1 MDLGWLGGFAIV
13 FGVVGGLEIVDR
25 TSFSLMALAARS
37 HPFQTWVGGA
47 AAFVVTS
54 SIAVTLGSALVD
66 LLGPGRIGLVRV
78 AGGVFLIGYALWLN
92 FHPEFDDPN
101 RVPRT
106 ARTAVM
112 TAFATILLLE
122 MGDTTMIFEIV
133 FVSSFGWFVVLVAG
147 ALALITVAAWA
158 TYLGSRLSAR
168 LEPRLLHRI
177 VVSVLIVVGALTIAY
192 GLAPSA
198 FSALGLL

>member
-1 MDLGWLGGFAIV
+1 VDLGWLGGFAIV
-13 FGVVGGLEIVDR
+13 FGVVGGLEIFDR

-66 LLGPGRIGLVRV
+66 LLGPSRIGLVRV

-122 MGDTTMIFEIV
+122 MGDTTMIFQIV

-198 FSALGLL
+198 FTVLGLL

>member
-13 FGVVGGLEIVDR
+13 FGIVGGLEIVDR

-37 HPFQTWVGGA
+37 HPFQNWVGGA